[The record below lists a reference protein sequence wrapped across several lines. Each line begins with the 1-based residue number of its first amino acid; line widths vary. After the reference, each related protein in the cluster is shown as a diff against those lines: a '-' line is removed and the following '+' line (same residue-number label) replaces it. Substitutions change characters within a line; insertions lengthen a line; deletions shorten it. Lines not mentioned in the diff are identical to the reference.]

1 MKSSQKSVKIKI
13 NQENYKNEDL
23 INEVEESEDDN
34 STSKNLDDNDI
45 ISENPEIKK
54 HQRCVPLE
62 IYTKVYKDKQ
72 TLLSQIAI
80 LNEELNS
87 LNNNKTNKIIKDQNE
102 ELKLLDNKCKN
113 LQREKTNIENILLNQ
128 ENYVDKLKKKLRN

>member
-62 IYTKVYKDKQ
+62 IYNIKKSW
-72 TLLSQIAI
+72 LSGVSI
-80 LNEELNS
+80 LYFPENLVHGIFLN
-87 LNNNKTNKIIKDQNE
+87 
-102 ELKLLDNKCKN
+102 KN
-113 LQREKTNIENILLNQ
+113 R
-128 ENYVDKLKKKLRN
+128 